1 MAIQPPLP
9 GLILSGEEELLASG
23 GEERWKKCF
32 NGAQGSFLVSGSWR
46 DSLGQKIP
54 KTGAL
59 SFLRGLYA
67 SLGTLPRVMPCPPP
81 QTQAPTTVR
90 AGPLAARDRVGG
102 WGSGWIGKAE
112 RWGRGQPI
120 PGRSCSSDKLDPG
133 DLEGQKTKLGSEFS
147 GPHTPGWEFGSLYSL
162 KQQEGSGRRVVSRRW
177 GEQSRGSEET
187 SKR

>member
-1 MAIQPPLP
+1 MDEVFQWSPGVFPCQWFLERQFGADDTKDRCPVLPPGTLCQPWN
-9 GLILSGEEELLASG
+9 SASG
-23 GEERWKKCF
+23 H
-32 NGAQGSFLVSGSWR
+32 
-46 DSLGQKIP
+46 
-54 KTGAL
+54 AL
-59 SFLRGLYA
+59 
-67 SLGTLPRVMPCPPP
+67 PP
-81 QTQAPTTVR
+81 QTQAPTTAR
-90 AGPLAARDRVGG
+90 AEPLAARDRVGG

-162 KQQEGSGRRVVSRRW
+162 KQQEGNSRRVVSRRW